1 MNIHVDNKPY
11 PESSMT
17 EATLAATGWLLSR
30 GLFAALMVLMFA
42 PTGS

>member
-1 MNIHVDNKPY
+1 MNTYLDSKPN